1 MKNTTDHKS
10 MEQTTTPKLSI
21 IIPAYN
27 VETFLPKC
35 LDSVLA
41 QNFTDWEAIIV
52 DDGSTDGTGAICD
65 DYAARDPRFKV
76 IHSPNKGISSAR
88 NTGLANAKGEFI
100 GFVDSDDW
108 IEPDMFATLL
118 DDIIK
123 NDADIAKCGY
133 RTVEQNR
140 TTVPTTGSFRVI
152 DGGNAARL
160 MYEDKKIQ
168 SFLWDKLYRRSIL
181 NVRFP
186 QGRVY
191 EDMYVLLQ
199 VLANARKITVN
210 PTPLYNYRQRKNS
223 IVHTK
228 TIDNKRQF
236 IEAVCERYHQVIGMN
251 VDGWSDRDKKK
262 VYILTILRTC
272 RDVVR
277 QFPHTPETDAFLE
290 ELRSRLSET
299 SPMDMTVLGPK
310 SAFRLLVLNISTSL
324 FRTALNTTHLKRK
337 KKKLF

>member
-1 MKNTTDHKS
+1 
-10 MEQTTTPKLSI
+10 MEQTVTPKLSI

-27 VETFLPKC
+27 VEPFLPKC

-41 QNFTDWEAIIV
+41 QNFTDWEAIVV

-65 DYAARDPRFKV
+65 AYAARDSRFKV

-88 NTGLANAKGEFI
+88 NTGLANARGEFI

-108 IEPDMFATLL
+108 ADPDMFATLL
-118 DDIIK
+118 DDMIK

-140 TTVPTTGSFRVI
+140 TIEPLSGTFRII
-152 DGGNAARL
+152 DGGHASRL
-160 MYEDKKIQ
+160 LYEDKKIQ
-168 SFLWDKLYRRSIL
+168 SFLWDKLYRRNIL
-181 NVRFP
+181 NIRFP
-186 QGRVY
+186 HGRVY
-191 EDMYVLLQ
+191 EDMFVLLQ
-199 VLANARKITVN
+199 VLAHARRITIN
-210 PTPLYNYRQRKNS
+210 PAPLYNYRQRKNS

-228 TIDNKRQF
+228 TIDNKRQL
-236 IEAVCERYHQVIGMN
+236 IDAVCERYNQVMGMN
-251 VDGWSDRDKKK
+251 VEGWSDRDKKK
-262 VYILTILRTC
+262 VYILTILRVC

-277 QFPHTPETDAFLE
+277 QFPHTPETDAFLA
-290 ELRSRLSET
+290 ELRRRLSET

-310 SAFRLLVLNISTSL
+310 SAFRLLVLNISTSF
-324 FRTALNTTHLKRK
+324 FRRTLTATHLKRK